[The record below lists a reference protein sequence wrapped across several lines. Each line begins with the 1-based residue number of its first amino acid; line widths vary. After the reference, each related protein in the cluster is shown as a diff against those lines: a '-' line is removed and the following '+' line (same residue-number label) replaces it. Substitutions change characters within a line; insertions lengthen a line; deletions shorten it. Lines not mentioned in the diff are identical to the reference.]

1 MKNFGMALKYKI
13 GYLDL
18 AREDVK
24 EIKAYLAQFYPS
36 TPAKFLS
43 ALKEQIGNLAENP
56 YMYEAY
62 DGNPS
67 FRRMVVSNYL
77 VFYKVD
83 DEKKTI
89 AIHRVLHGS
98 RDIFKYISSAGNGQ
112 P

>member
-1 MKNFGMALKYKI
+1 MTLKYKI
-13 GYLDL
+13 VYLEL

-24 EIKAYLAQFYPS
+24 EIRSYLAQFYPG

-43 ALKEQIGNLAENP
+43 ALKEQIGNLTENP

-62 DGNPS
+62 DKMSSDNTSSDKTPS

-83 DEKKTI
+83 DEKRTI
-89 AIHRVLHGS
+89 AIHRILHGS
-98 RDIFKYISSAGNGQ
+98 RDISKYISL
-112 P
+112 